1 MKRDVGIDVVKAV
14 ALLCVIS
21 VHCFS
26 HIGYYQQPMCGKG
39 MLFLTIVRN
48 FFMICVPLF
57 LMATGYLMNRK
68 KFEKKYY
75 KGIAKILYTYV
86 IVSIICII
94 YKVVIEGY
102 TTTWH
107 MILSIFSFS
116 AAGYSWYVEMYIGLF
131 LIIPFLN
138 LIYNNLK
145 SQKQKRGLLFVM
157 LFMTALPDAM
167 NAYNFEQL
175 SFWKHPAGV
184 EINVIFPQ
192 YWTCVYPITYY
203 FIGAYICEYKPK
215 MNRNLNIVLIIL
227 SIFFIGL
234 FCYWYSFESTFVWG
248 GFQSYSSLFVV
259 ILSYLCFVFFMSID
273 YSKCGECFKKVLAV
287 VSSSTLGAYLIS
299 EIFDMIIYSRL
310 NESVAELKYKAVFGL
325 IIVPVIFTL
334 SVIISIMINKSYSLI
349 KSIGDKKLLKEKNNI
364 YE

>member
-1 MKRDVGIDVVKAV
+1 MKRDVGIDVVKV
-14 ALLCVIS
+14 LALFCVIS
-21 VHCFS
+21 VHWFLS
-26 HIGYYQQPMCGKG
+26 SEYYLQPMWGKG

-57 LMATGYLMNRK
+57 LMATGYLMNKK

-75 KGIAKILYTYV
+75 KGIVKVLYIYV
-86 IVSIICII
+86 IVSIICMI
-94 YKVVIEGY
+94 YKYVREDHSTI
-102 TTTWH
+102 WH

-116 AAGYSWYVEMYIGLF
+116 TARYSWYVEMYIGLF

-145 SQKQKRGLLFVM
+145 SKNEKRGLLCIM
-157 LFMTALPDAM
+157 LVLTALPNVL

-175 SFWKHPAGV
+175 SFWKHPAGL
-184 EINVIFPQ
+184 EINAIFPQ
-192 YWTCVYPITYY
+192 YWKSLYPITYY

-215 MNRNLNIVLIIL
+215 MNRNLNIILIIL
-227 SIFFIGL
+227 STVFIGV
-234 FCYWYSFESTFVWG
+234 FCYWYSFGSIFISG
-248 GFQSYSSLFVV
+248 DFQSYSSLFVV
-259 ILSYLCFVFFMSID
+259 ILSYLCFVFFMNID
-273 YSKCGECFKKVLAV
+273 YSKCGERFKKVLAV

-364 YE
+364 YG